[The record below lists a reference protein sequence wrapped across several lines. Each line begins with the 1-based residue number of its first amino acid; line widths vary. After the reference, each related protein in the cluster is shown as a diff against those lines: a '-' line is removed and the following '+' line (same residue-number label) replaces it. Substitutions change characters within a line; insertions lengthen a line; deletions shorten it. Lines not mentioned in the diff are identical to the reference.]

1 MFSFFK
7 KKVPKNLEIDL
18 RDNSMVINGTILT
31 FPLSLKDIE
40 VVLGKP
46 DKVAKKENKYIKY
59 IYDNTG
65 MVFEYL
71 FSIKNHLKKCK
82 VYIDDEHLISTV
94 SLYYG
99 DVVKPMFREEEL
111 PKMPCKAVVSS
122 DGKSPYFLYDRH
134 RAGDFNLIL
143 WTPHGTNFKGKP
155 DIMRDP
161 LTISYYPEI
170 KRESQKSSQK
180 VVQEKYLH
188 FDNLNFK
195 LAIIQVLMYD
205 LEILKPVFDI
215 YNFAEEFSELDID
228 TESTELIEPALDYF
242 KNLQIPQKYANQVK
256 EIDMDGGNEIFM
268 NLIPQWDGEDDIF
281 DLNEVSLVELKQFP
295 NLKQATI
302 MTSNFDKINEIFVKA
317 DIDAELL

>member
-1 MFSFFK
+1 MFNLFK
-7 KKVPKNLEIDL
+7 KATHKNLEINFH
-18 RDNSMVINGTILT
+18 DNSMVMNGTSLS

-40 VVLGKP
+40 AVLGKP
-46 DKVAKKENKYIKY
+46 DQVVKKENKYIKY
-59 IYDNTG
+59 IYDNAG
-65 MVFEYL
+65 IVFEHSL
-71 FSIKNHLKKCK
+71 SVKNHLKKCR
-82 VYIDDEHLISTV
+82 VYIDDEHLLSTISF
-94 SLYYG
+94 YFG
-99 DVVKPMFREEEL
+99 DVVKPMFGEEEL
-111 PKMPCKAVVSS
+111 PKMPCQAVVST
-122 DGKSPYFLYDRH
+122 DGKPPYFLYDRH
-134 RAGDFNLIL
+134 RTGDFNFIL
-143 WTPHGTNFKGKP
+143 WTPRGTNFNGKL

-170 KRESQKSSQK
+170 KRKSQKSSQK
-180 VVQEKYLH
+180 VVQEKYLL

-205 LEILKPVFDI
+205 LEILKPAFDI

-268 NLIPQWDGEDDIF
+268 NLIPQWDGEDNIF

-317 DIDAELL
+317 DIDVELL